1 MARPTKL
8 TEETSAAI
16 VKALAIGATRKDAAG
31 AAGVDYRTFLNWMEA
46 GEKAKKGAFF
56 QFFQACSQAEHKAR
70 LNYLSVIAKAAN
82 DGDWRA
88 ALEYLKRRD
97 RANWG
102 DSAAV
107 EHSGGVRVVIV
118 DETEKEGED
127 E

>member
-1 MARPTKL
+1 MATIL
-8 TEETSAAI
+8 
-16 VKALAIGATRKDAAG
+16 KALSIGATYKDSAE
-31 AAGVDYRTFLNWMEA
+31 AAGVDYASFNSWMKRGEA
-46 GEKAKKGAFF
+46 DGAGKFYK
-56 QFFQACSQAEHKAR
+56 FFQAVRRTEAETRVKFV
-70 LNYLSVIAKAAN
+70 SVITKAAS
-82 DGDWRA
+82 DGEWKA

-127 E
+127 DDAER